1 MQVNPG
7 EITVMENV
15 EDVQVSIGHR
25 TIADLVRETLSD
37 DTGTK
42 AYLRQWWLTTAIESL
57 IAARHRAG
65 LSQDKLAQLLGT
77 QQSVVARMEKDDDGR
92 MSLHRFIDYALACG
106 EIPFDVQLIDVQR
119 MSAYAK
125 MAPDAA
131 RTVTTFSNHVYA
143 LANAVAFGP
152 TTSQQP
158 ATNQGVSAPW
168 FLSPQGKREAE
179 SLGQGTPV
187 QPVGDTR
194 IDQRPRDYDSA
205 RLLGVG

>member
-143 LANAVAFGP
+143 HPSSQRRTRGYQPRGSYLRRANVRRSHWDKGRQCSRWVIP
-152 TTSQQP
+152 GSTKDR
-158 ATNQGVSAPW
+158 ATMILLVCW
-168 FLSPQGKREAE
+168 E
-179 SLGQGTPV
+179 S
-187 QPVGDTR
+187 
-194 IDQRPRDYDSA
+194 DSA
-205 RLLGVG
+205 NQCQTP